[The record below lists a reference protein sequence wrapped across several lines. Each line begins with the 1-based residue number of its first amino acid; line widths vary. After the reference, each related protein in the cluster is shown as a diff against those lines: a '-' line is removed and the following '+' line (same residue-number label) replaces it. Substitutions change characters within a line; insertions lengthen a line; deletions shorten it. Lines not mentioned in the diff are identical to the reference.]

1 MGYLDSM
8 WYTYSESDRK
18 IIKKLFYIIR
28 SNSILFIILN
38 MNKKQTFENPLNI
51 EGLEQNYENFGN
63 FIFVQ
68 VDLLPQV

>member
-38 MNKKQTFENPLNI
+38 MNKKQSFENPLNI
-51 EGLEQNYENFGN
+51 EGLGQNYENFGN

>member
-1 MGYLDSM
+1 M

>member
-1 MGYLDSM
+1 M
-8 WYTYSESDRK
+8 WYTCSESDRK

-38 MNKKQTFENPLNI
+38 MNKKQSFENPLNI

-68 VDLLPQV
+68 GGLLPQV

>member
-38 MNKKQTFENPLNI
+38 MNKKQSFENPLNI